1 MFAVGGDFGVSDKLA
16 LDFARASTHHL
27 HSLNLKLYSDPSDHW
42 RSWLARLHDTE
53 KVTGSS
59 PVWFTEDTTLASREG
74 RVVLSCRFVV
84 SFCRVACRTDGSFCE
99 ARSSPLNSA
108 ERSMP
113 PTDPSQ

>member
-1 MFAVGGDFGVSDKLA
+1 MFAVGGDFGVSNKLA
-16 LDFARASTHHL
+16 LDFARASAHHL

-74 RVVLSCRFVV
+74 RVVLSGR
-84 SFCRVACRTDGSFCE
+84 
-99 ARSSPLNSA
+99 L
-108 ERSMP
+108 
-113 PTDPSQ
+113 